1 MILNVKRVMEENM
14 SDRKLPKG
22 LVILDKEPVEIKNPY
37 SGEAVMLEPDAVA
50 VYDGAKG
57 AELLQNYDLLREC
70 LDWFKINEPKAY
82 YTLLD

>member
-1 MILNVKRVMEENM
+1 MEENM

-22 LVILDKEPVEIKNPY
+22 LVILDKEPVEVKNPY

>member
-1 MILNVKRVMEENM
+1 MT
-14 SDRKLPKG
+14 DRKIPKG
-22 LVILDKEPVEIKNPY
+22 LKVIDKEPVEVKNPY

-57 AELLQNYDLLREC
+57 AELLQDYDLLREC

>member
-1 MILNVKRVMEENM
+1 M

-22 LVILDKEPVEIKNPY
+22 LAILDKEPVEVKNPY

-57 AELLQNYDLLREC
+57 AELLQDYALLREC

>member
-1 MILNVKRVMEENM
+1 MP
-14 SDRKLPKG
+14 DRKLPKG
-22 LVILDKEPVEIKNPY
+22 LVILDKEPVEVKNPY

-70 LDWFKINEPKAY
+70 LDWFIKHEPKAY
-82 YTLLD
+82 MTLLD

>member
-1 MILNVKRVMEENM
+1 MT
-14 SDRKLPKG
+14 DRKIPKG
-22 LVILDKEPVEIKNPY
+22 LEVFDKEPVEVKNPY

-57 AELLQNYDLLREC
+57 AEALHDYDLLREC

-82 YTLLD
+82 MTLLD